1 MKQKIILHVD
11 MDAFFASCEE
21 AVNPSLKGKPL
32 IVGGT
37 KDDLRGI
44 VSCPNYLAR
53 QRGIKTAMPLIR
65 AIKLAPDGNFIRSTR
80 GIYSDYSKRV
90 REIFYNYTPLVEP
103 MSIDEAYLDVSEV
116 LFTYKGDYKKL
127 AFNLKEEVKN
137 TLGIT
142 CSIGV
147 SSNKVCSKIA
157 SRINKP
163 DGITIIP
170 PGKEK
175 EFLKDLPVERI
186 PGVGKATLKKLNKY
200 GIKVIGDLTKFEKRF
215 YESEIGMFSS
225 YLLNVA
231 NGIDDREICLFDDYE
246 QKSLSKESTLR
257 FDTSDKEFLKKEL
270 YYLLEKACSRLRVKK
285 LKSKTITV
293 KVKYSDFVVNQK
305 SFTRNH
311 LSNMEVDFY
320 DDSMILMSKL
330 LLKGRKIRLLG
341 VRFTELKEDD
351 TVQEHLFNDEEKYKN
366 LLEKL
371 DKIRKKYN
379 YDTIT
384 FGKTFKLED

>member
-1 MKQKIILHVD
+1 

-21 AVNPSLKGKPL
+21 AINPSLSGKPL

-37 KDDLRGI
+37 KDDLRSI

-53 QRGIKTAMPLIR
+53 QRGIKTAMPLVR

-231 NGIDDREICLFDDYE
+231 NGIDDREICLYDDYE
-246 QKSLSKESTLR
+246 QKSLSKENTLR

-285 LKSKTITV
+285 LKSKTVTV

-311 LSNMEVDFY
+311 LSNMEIDFY
-320 DDSMILMSKL
+320 NDAMSLMNKL

-384 FGKTFKLED
+384 FGKTYKLED

>member
-1 MKQKIILHVD
+1 

-37 KDDLRGI
+37 RDDLRGI

-53 QRGIKTAMPLIR
+53 QRGIKTAMPLVR

-116 LFTYKGDYKKL
+116 LFTYNGDYKKL
-127 AFNLKEEVKN
+127 SFNLKEEVKN

-257 FDTSDKEFLKKEL
+257 FDTADKEFLKKEL

>member
-1 MKQKIILHVD
+1 
-11 MDAFFASCEE
+11 
-21 AVNPSLKGKPL
+21 
-32 IVGGT
+32 
-37 KDDLRGI
+37 
-44 VSCPNYLAR
+44 
-53 QRGIKTAMPLIR
+53 
-65 AIKLAPDGNFIRSTR
+65 
-80 GIYSDYSKRV
+80 
-90 REIFYNYTPLVEP
+90 

>member
-1 MKQKIILHVD
+1 

-21 AVNPSLKGKPL
+21 AVNPLLKGKPL

-53 QRGIKTAMPLIR
+53 QRGIKTAMPLVR

-311 LSNMEVDFY
+311 LSNMEIDFY
-320 DDSMILMSKL
+320 NDAMSLMNKL

-351 TVQEHLFNDEEKYKN
+351 TVQEDLFNDEEKYKN

-379 YDTIT
+379 YETIT
-384 FGKTFKLED
+384 FGKTYKLED